1 MQEPRKELPEPQK
14 AFKRQ
19 LRAGMP
25 VGLSR
30 VWGKEE
36 EQRKMGTEVLSS
48 SGQSPV
54 VLERQEMGSD
64 GCKLWPVAGLQHM
77 TAIGIYLGHH
87 AGIQPFHPPT
97 VKLYF
102 R

>member
-1 MQEPRKELPEPQK
+1 VQEPSNELPEPQK

-25 VGLSR
+25 VGLSW

-36 EQRKMGTEVLSS
+36 EQRKIGTEVLSS

-54 VLERQEMGSD
+54 VLERQEMGSG
-64 GCKLWPVAGLQHM
+64 GCKLWLEAGLHHM

-87 AGIQPFHPPT
+87 AGIQPLHPPT